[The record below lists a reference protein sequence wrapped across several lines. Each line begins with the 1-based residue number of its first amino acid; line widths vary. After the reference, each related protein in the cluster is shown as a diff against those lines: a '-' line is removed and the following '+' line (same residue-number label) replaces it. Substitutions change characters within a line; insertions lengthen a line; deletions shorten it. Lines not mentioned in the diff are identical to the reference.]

1 MQELSLVFFTVLAQ
15 GTVGLF
21 LVLACLLMANS
32 ETNRQQLLNKL
43 LMVVLVLLGI
53 AGAAAMTHLGQP
65 LHAINVIFGLQHL
78 SALSVEIMTTA
89 LFGGAVFTYVAMVHF
104 GILAK
109 LQKLVLAGAMG
120 LGVLLLLA
128 IANVYTLAT
137 VPAWNSG
144 WTIFQF
150 VMTAFV
156 VGIPAAALMLRSQS
170 ATLGAFQKAYQE
182 RVDRALATLG
192 FITLG
197 LVLVCYPLYLFWLGQ
212 VDLPANPLGLFDYHG
227 SLMLA
232 RLGLLFAGLGIW
244 VIAATRGNN
253 SAVGLA
259 AVSTVLVLTAELC
272 GRIFFY
278 DLHLL
283 PM

>member
-1 MQELSLVFFTVLAQ
+1 MHELPLVFFTVLAQ

-21 LVLACLLMANS
+21 LVLACLLMVNS
-32 ETNRQQLLNKL
+32 DTNRQQLLNKL
-43 LMVVLVLLGI
+43 LMVVLVLLGVS
-53 AGAAAMTHLGQP
+53 GAAAMTHLGQP
-65 LHAINVIFGLQHL
+65 LRAMNVVFGLEHL
-78 SALSVEIMTTA
+78 SALSVEIITTS

-170 ATLGAFQKAYQE
+170 ASLGAFQKNA
-182 RVDRALATLG
+182 DRALATLG

-197 LVLVCYPLYLFWLGQ
+197 LVLVGYPLYLFWLGQ
-212 VDLPANPLGLFDYHG
+212 VDLPANPFGLFDYHG
-227 SLMLA
+227 RLILA
-232 RLGLLFAGLGIW
+232 RLALLFAGLGVW
-244 VIAATRGNN
+244 VMAATRGNN
-253 SAVGLA
+253 TAVGLA
-259 AVSTVLVLTAELC
+259 AVSTALVLAAELC
-272 GRIFFY
+272 GRVFFY
-278 DLHLL
+278 DMH
-283 PM
+283 MFASSM

>member
-1 MQELSLVFFTVLAQ
+1 MHELSLVFFTVLAQ
-15 GTVGLF
+15 GAVGLF

-32 ETNRQQLLNKL
+32 DANRQQLLNKL
-43 LMVVLVLLGI
+43 LIAVLVLLGI
-53 AGAAAMTHLGQP
+53 SGAAAMTHLGQP
-65 LHAINVIFGLQHL
+65 LRAINVIFGLEHL
-78 SALSVEIMTTA
+78 SALSVEIITTS
-89 LFGGAVFTYVAMVHF
+89 LFGGAVFTYMAMVHF
-104 GILAK
+104 GILAR
-109 LQKLVLAGAMG
+109 LQKLVLAGAMV

-156 VGIPAAALMLRSQS
+156 VGLPAAALLLRSQS
-170 ATLGAFQKAYQE
+170 VTLGTFQKHT
-182 RVDRALATLG
+182 DRALATLG

-197 LVLVCYPLYLFWLGQ
+197 LVLVGYPLYLFWLGQ

-227 SLMLA
+227 RLMLA
-232 RLGLLFAGLGIW
+232 RLGLLFAGLGVW
-244 VIAATRGNN
+244 VMAATRGNN
-253 SAVGLA
+253 SSAGLA
-259 AVSTVLVLTAELC
+259 GVCTFLALTAELC

-278 DLHLL
+278 DMH
-283 PM
+283 MFASGM

>member
-1 MQELSLVFFTVLAQ
+1 MHELPLVFFTVLAQ

-32 ETNRQQLLNKL
+32 DANRQQLLNKL

-53 AGAAAMTHLGQP
+53 SGAAAMTHLGQP
-65 LHAINVIFGLQHL
+65 LRAINVIFGLEHL
-78 SALSVEIMTTA
+78 SALSVEIMTTS

-104 GILAK
+104 GILPK

-156 VGIPAAALMLRSQS
+156 VGVPAAALMLRSQS
-170 ATLGAFQKAYQE
+170 ATLGAFQKNT
-182 RVDRALATLG
+182 DRALATSG

-197 LVLVCYPLYLFWLGQ
+197 LVLVGYPLYLFWLGQ

-232 RLGLLFAGLGIW
+232 RLGLLFAGLGVW

-278 DLHLL
+278 DLH
-283 PM
+283 MFASGM

>member
-1 MQELSLVFFTVLAQ
+1 MHELPLVFFTVLAQ

-32 ETNRQQLLNKL
+32 DARRQQLLNKL
-43 LMVVLVLLGI
+43 LMVVLVLLGVS
-53 AGAAAMTHLGQP
+53 GAAAMTHLGQP
-65 LHAINVIFGLQHL
+65 LRAMNVIFGLEHL
-78 SALSVEIMTTA
+78 SALSVEIITTS

-109 LQKLVLAGAMG
+109 LQKLVLAGAMV

-170 ATLGAFQKAYQE
+170 ASLGAFQKNT
-182 RVDRALATLG
+182 DRALATLG

-197 LVLVCYPLYLFWLGQ
+197 LVLVGYPLYLFWLGQ
-212 VDLPANPLGLFDYHG
+212 VDLFANPLGLFDYHG
-227 SLMLA
+227 RLMLA
-232 RLGLLFAGLGIW
+232 RLGLLFAGLGVW
-244 VIAATRGNN
+244 VMAATRGNN
-253 SAVGLA
+253 SSAGLA
-259 AVSTVLVLTAELC
+259 GVSTVLVLTAELC

-278 DLHLL
+278 DLHLSS
-283 PM
+283 M

>member
-1 MQELSLVFFTVLAQ
+1 MHELPLVFFTVLAQ

-32 ETNRQQLLNKL
+32 DTKRQQLLNKL
-43 LMVVLVLLGI
+43 LMVVLVLLSI
-53 AGAAAMTHLGQP
+53 SGAAAMTHLGQP
-65 LHAINVIFGLQHL
+65 LRAINVIFGLEHL
-78 SALSVEIMTTA
+78 SALSVEIITTA

-109 LQKLVLAGAMG
+109 LQKLVLAGAMV

-170 ATLGAFQKAYQE
+170 ATLGAFQKNA
-182 RVDRALATLG
+182 DRALAALG

-197 LVLVCYPLYLFWLGQ
+197 LVLVGYPLYLFWLGQ

-227 SLMLA
+227 RLMLA
-232 RLGLLFAGLGIW
+232 RLGLLFAGLGVW
-244 VIAATRGNN
+244 VMAATRGNN
-253 SAVGLA
+253 SAAGLA
-259 AVSTVLVLTAELC
+259 GVSTVLVLTAELC

-278 DLHLL
+278 DLH
-283 PM
+283 MFASGM

>member
-1 MQELSLVFFTVLAQ
+1 MHELPLVFFTVLAQ

-21 LVLACLLMANS
+21 LVLACLLMVNS
-32 ETNRQQLLNKL
+32 DNSRQQLLNKM

-53 AGAAAMTHLGQP
+53 SGAAAMTHLGQP
-65 LHAINVIFGLQHL
+65 LRAINVVFGLEHL
-78 SALSVEIMTTA
+78 SALSVEIMSTS
-89 LFGGAVFTYVAMVHF
+89 LFGGAVFTYVAMTHF
-104 GILAK
+104 GILPK

-144 WTIFQF
+144 WTVFQF

-156 VGIPAAALMLRSQS
+156 VGIPAAALMLRTQS
-170 ATLGAFQKAYQE
+170 VLLGAYQKNA
-182 RVDRALATLG
+182 DRALATLG
-192 FITLG
+192 FLVMG
-197 LVLVCYPLYLFWLGQ
+197 VVLVGYPLYLFWLGQ
-212 VDLPANPLGLFDYHG
+212 VDLPANPLGLFEYHG

-232 RLGLLFAGLGIW
+232 RLALLFVGMGLW
-244 VIAATRGNN
+244 VISATRGSN
-253 SAVGLA
+253 AVVGLTA
-259 AVSTVLVLTAELC
+259 FSTIMVLMAELC

-278 DLHLL
+278 DLH
-283 PM
+283 MFASGM

>member
-1 MQELSLVFFTVLAQ
+1 MHELSLVFFTVLAQ

-21 LVLACLLMANS
+21 LVLASLLMANS
-32 ETNRQQLLNKL
+32 DTKRQQLLNKL

-53 AGAAAMTHLGQP
+53 SGAAAMTHLGQP
-65 LHAINVIFGLQHL
+65 LRAINVIFGLEHL
-78 SALSVEIMTTA
+78 SALSVEIITTA

-109 LQKLVLAGAMG
+109 LQKLVLAGAMV

-170 ATLGAFQKAYQE
+170 ASLGAFQKNA
-182 RVDRALATLG
+182 DRALATLG
-192 FITLG
+192 FIALG
-197 LVLVCYPLYLFWLGQ
+197 LVLVGYPLYLFWLGQ

-227 SLMLA
+227 RLMLA
-232 RLGLLFAGLGIW
+232 RLGLLFAGLGVW
-244 VIAATRGNN
+244 VMAATRGNN
-253 SAVGLA
+253 SAAGLA
-259 AVSTVLVLTAELC
+259 GLSTVLVLTAELC

-278 DLHLL
+278 DLH
-283 PM
+283 MFASGM

>member
-1 MQELSLVFFTVLAQ
+1 MHELSLVFFTVLAQ
-15 GTVGLF
+15 ATVGLF

-32 ETNRQQLLNKL
+32 DAKRQQVLNQL

-53 AGAAAMTHLGQP
+53 SGAAAMTHLGQP
-65 LHAINVIFGLQHL
+65 LRAMNVIFGLEHL
-78 SALSVEIMTTA
+78 SALSVEIMTTS
-89 LFGGAVFTYVAMVHF
+89 LFGGAVFTYVAMSHF
-104 GILAK
+104 GILPK

-170 ATLGAFQKAYQE
+170 AKLGTFQKNT
-182 RVDRALATLG
+182 DRALGTLG

-197 LVLVCYPLYLFWLGQ
+197 LVLVGYPLYLFWLGQ
-212 VDLPANPLGLFDYHG
+212 VDLPVNPLGLFDYHG

-232 RLGLLFAGLGIW
+232 RLGLLFAGLGVW
-244 VIAATRGNN
+244 VIAATRGSN

-278 DLHLL
+278 DLH
-283 PM
+283 MFASGM